1 MTVYDALVPE
11 LSVLIPLLWLCGRGL
26 KKSRFPDEFIPV
38 TLGGLGILF
47 TGLYLLSQGIPTD
60 LAGLSDWLYKSFT
73 QGLISASGSVYAQNI
88 IKQSGLWDGKTQT
101 DDKTQANG
109 KTETPVP
116 KDSEEKISS
125 DGQSPQDKEKNQTP
139 DK

>member
-47 TGLYLLSQGIPTD
+47 TGLYLLSQGVPTD

-88 IKQSGLWDGKTQT
+88 IKQSGLWDGKTQA

>member
-47 TGLYLLSQGIPTD
+47 TGLYLLSQGVPTD

-88 IKQSGLWDGKTQT
+88 IKQSGRWDGKTQT
-101 DDKTQANG
+101 DRKTQTDG

-116 KDSEEKISS
+116 KDGEEKSSS
-125 DGQSPQDKEKNQTP
+125 DGQSSQDKEKNQSP

>member
-47 TGLYLLSQGIPTD
+47 TGLYLLSQGVPTD

-88 IKQSGLWDGKTQT
+88 IKQSGLWDSKNETDGKTETKGKTQT
-101 DDKTQANG
+101 DGKTQADG
-109 KTETPVP
+109 KTQTPVP
-116 KDSEEKISS
+116 KD
-125 DGQSPQDKEKNQTP
+125 KEKNQP
-139 DK
+139 LDK

>member
-11 LSVLIPLLWLCGRGL
+11 LSILIPLLWLCGRGL

-47 TGLYLLSQGIPTD
+47 TGLYLLSQGVPTD
-60 LAGLSDWLYKSFT
+60 LAGVSDWLYKSFT

-101 DDKTQANG
+101 DR

-116 KDSEEKISS
+116 KDGEEKSSS
-125 DGQSPQDKEKNQTP
+125 DGQSSQDKEKNQSP

>member
-47 TGLYLLSQGIPTD
+47 TGLYLLSQGVPTD

-88 IKQSGLWDGKTQT
+88 IKQSGLWDGKTQA
-101 DDKTQANG
+101 DGNP
-109 KTETPVP
+109 ETPVP
-116 KDSEEKISS
+116 KDSEEKSSS
-125 DGQSPQDKEKNQTP
+125 DGQSSQDKEKNQTP